1 MRGQNRGI
9 GWDQDLQEM
18 GRGYEDEKERK
29 KKKVFVYLIKM
40 T

>member
-29 KKKVFVYLIKM
+29 KKKFLFI
-40 T
+40 